1 MPSSFFFVLPQIVLG
16 IPIGALVVV
25 LQFLS
30 IRKWPIEKKLQR
42 VLGVGI
48 VCSVGLVAL
57 GLLQALIVRQGPDT
71 NFLVGL
77 LLEPLVVVLFVALAA
92 VLVPFGIAGGFWLL
106 QVRHLEL
113 PGAYRLALQFVGCA
127 VATIGYFLPWIH
139 VQGID
144 IHNIAITPYAETGF
158 NLDAPTTTIVFL
170 VGSKTTNPYP
180 YALLIAIIAVVLVS
194 ILWFRLNRYN
204 VWVKFVGRALNLT
217 QVLLVLFI
225 TWFELAA
232 INFASS
238 TNVTLLVGFWLTIV
252 GFLIITVAQYWPYFD
267 DAENLISAWRWD

>member
-30 IRKWPIEKKLQR
+30 IRKWPIGKMIRR

-113 PGAYRLALQFVGCA
+113 PGAYGSHSRSWAALWPRLATSC
-127 VATIGYFLPWIH
+127 P
-139 VQGID
+139 
-144 IHNIAITPYAETGF
+144 GF
-158 NLDAPTTTIVFL
+158 TCRGSTSTTSL
-170 VGSKTTNPYP
+170 SRLMLKL
-180 YALLIAIIAVVLVS
+180 AS
-194 ILWFRLNRYN
+194 ILMPNYHDRLS
-204 VWVKFVGRALNLT
+204 GR
-217 QVLLVLFI
+217 
-225 TWFELAA
+225 
-232 INFASS
+232 
-238 TNVTLLVGFWLTIV
+238 
-252 GFLIITVAQYWPYFD
+252 
-267 DAENLISAWRWD
+267 